1 MRFFCAGGA
10 PRAAG
15 PGAFLAESGETLPFC
30 GHCRRFPWEDQD
42 TCRPGCLAR
51 FVLAEVYLERLER
64 SRSLWES
71 RKLGVLAR
79 RDAAGKDVV
88 IDDGSAIMG
97 MDISDNGRI
106 ILYEKATEYRI
117 WNEDFLLP
125 GDTGPCPLP
134 GT

>member
-1 MRFFCAGGA
+1 M
-10 PRAAG
+10 
-15 PGAFLAESGETLPFC
+15 
-30 GHCRRFPWEDQD
+30 
-42 TCRPGCLAR
+42 
-51 FVLAEVYLERLER
+51 YLERLER

-79 RDAAGKDVV
+79 LDAAGKDVV

-125 GDTGPCPLP
+125 GDTVPCPLP